1 MDTGISLLTLAEV
14 KSYIEGSTTGST
26 TYDANYGNIIDSVS
40 LYFNNYTGRH
50 LKSSTFT
57 EYYDGNDDRDLVLN
71 QYPITSTSVT
81 VTIDPVYLFTTDLTV
96 DSSDIRIYADEGRI
110 WRYDG
115 EFEEGNQNVKVVYTA
130 GYTSSGMP
138 GDLKR
143 AALETALVFWNREDK
158 KDRVGV
164 RTESFEGGSRTYE
177 TDIPW
182 GAKQVLDYY
191 RCKRFY

>member
-1 MDTGISLLTLAEV
+1 M
-14 KSYIEGSTTGST
+14 
-26 TYDANYGNIIDSVS
+26 
-40 LYFNNYTGRH
+40 
-50 LKSSTFT
+50 
-57 EYYDGNDDRDLVLN
+57 
-71 QYPITSTSVT
+71 
-81 VTIDPVYLFTTDLTV
+81 
-96 DSSDIRIYADEGRI
+96 
-110 WRYDG
+110 
-115 EFEEGNQNVKVVYTA
+115 KVAYTA
-130 GYTSSGMP
+130 GYTSSSMP

-177 TDIPW
+177 SDIPW

>member
-14 KSYIEGSTTGST
+14 KSYIEGSSTGTTT
-26 TYDANYGNIIDSVS
+26 FDANYENIIDSVS

-50 LKSSTFT
+50 LKASTFT
-57 EYYDGNDDRDLVLN
+57 EYYDGNDDKDLVLN

-81 VTIDPVYLFTTDLTV
+81 VTIDPTYTFTTDLTV
-96 DSSDIRIYADEGRI
+96 DSSDIRIYAAEGRI

-115 EFEEGNQNVKVVYTA
+115 EFAEGNQNVKVVYTA
-130 GYTSSGMP
+130 GYTSSAMP

-177 TDIPW
+177 SDIPW

>member
-1 MDTGISLLTLAEV
+1 MDTSINLVSLAEV
-14 KSYIEGSTTGST
+14 KSFIEGSTTGT
-26 TYDANYGNIIDSVS
+26 TGFDSNYEAVVDAVS

-57 EYYDGNDDRDLVLN
+57 EYYDGNDSREMHLN

-81 VTIDPVYLFTTDLTV
+81 VTIDPTYAFTTDLTI
-96 DSSDIRIYADEGRI
+96 DSSDIQIYANEGKI
-110 WRYDG
+110 WLYDD
-115 EFEEGNQNVKVVYTA
+115 EFEEGNRNIKVVYTA
-130 GYTSSGMP
+130 GYTSSQMP
-138 GDLKR
+138 PDLKR
-143 AALETALVFWNREDK
+143 AALETCLVFWNREDK

-177 TDIPW
+177 SDIPW
-182 GAKQVLDYY
+182 GAKQILDYY